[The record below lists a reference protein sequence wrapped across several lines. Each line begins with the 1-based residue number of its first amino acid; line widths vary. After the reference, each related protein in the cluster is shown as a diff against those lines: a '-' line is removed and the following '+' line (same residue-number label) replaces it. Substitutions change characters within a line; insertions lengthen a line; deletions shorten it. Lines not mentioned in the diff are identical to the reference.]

1 MGEVHPHNI
10 VTGCGLYFAG
20 CSLCAPIKF
29 PTKAKSTHIVHWI
42 GIFSDEL
49 VDVPVENPLDTL
61 YQDGV
66 ADVVQGGEKASGNS
80 AV

>member
-1 MGEVHPHNI
+1 MLI
-10 VTGCGLYFAG
+10 VCTNSVC
-20 CSLCAPIKF
+20 KF

-66 ADVVQGGEKASGNS
+66 ADVVQGGGKASGDA